1 MDRNA
6 TVMSYGIQTN
16 STPEMNRGRFE
27 DPTFKFQIPL
37 QVAAEREI
45 ARSLIGGVMHML
57 SFCLIFVLLGTGNKY
72 LNFFYIR
79 VLTDPK
85 FNWVVGFKEFPHPT
99 IEAVVALD
107 TIGPTFFLAI
117 AMFGFVLQISSLITE
132 KELKLR
138 QAMTM
143 MGVFDTAYWLSWLTW
158 EGILTTVSALLVVLF
173 GMMFQFDFFL
183 KNSFPVVFL
192 LFMLFQLNMVKPK
205 TNVL

>member
-1 MDRNA
+1 MLPGSTRNK
-6 TVMSYGIQTN
+6 V
-16 STPEMNRGRFE
+16 FE
-27 DPTFKFQIPL
+27 
-37 QVAAEREI
+37 
-45 ARSLIGGVMHML
+45 
-57 SFCLIFVLLGTGNKY
+57 
-72 LNFFYIR
+72 FF
-79 VLTDPK
+79 LADPK

-192 LFMLFQLNMVKPK
+192 LFMLFQLNMVKKNCK
-205 TNVL
+205 TNKRFIYLFYLYISNYVCAYRLE